1 MGRYDRRRD
10 ACSGNAWPIGRRRA
24 ARVGRQR
31 TELQRE
37 EGRREIKKNTEL
49 ITQNLE
55 NQ

>member
-1 MGRYDRRRD
+1 MCVVEMPGLQ
-10 ACSGNAWPIGRRRA
+10 G
-24 ARVGRQR
+24 VGGQRGMERQR

-37 EGRREIKKNTEL
+37 EGRRETKNNTEL